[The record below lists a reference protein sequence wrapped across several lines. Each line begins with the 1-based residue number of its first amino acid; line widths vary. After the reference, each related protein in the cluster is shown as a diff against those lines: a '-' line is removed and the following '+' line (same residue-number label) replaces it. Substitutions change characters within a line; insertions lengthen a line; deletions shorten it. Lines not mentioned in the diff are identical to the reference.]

1 MMFLSMVNQ
10 TVSTTITAPAAELNT
25 TAPNSSLSQAEE
37 LTSANVWKNR
47 WPQTIDVNDTS
58 VQFPTRIAFRTDDY
72 AAYENGAEFSEYHGT
87 RQNQMLPIYCS
98 IMGMIIVFLLFYVVY
113 KLWRQREA
121 ITSAKLSDAAYTV
134 SGFKN
139 ITRAGGRSVSLSI
152 SPTGS
157 GFQTVRC
164 PIPDTCEVL
173 SNTTETV
180 NPWLSSSNEMHEV
193 QERDPL
199 LLDNVNKTQMNE
211 TENTGKLL
219 NTLPVNVLGTL
230 CFQLARKGCHKL
242 ADIMG
247 ITPNE
252 LSKSD
257 PLYLGLLEATLHAKA
272 FSLSTSTNRL
282 RRCQPNAEDDE
293 LLYDAVNVICQLCKK
308 PEVTLMT
315 MSDALESVGRTDLI
329 PLLTDENETNDG
341 LNPVRN
347 SLQGGEGH
355 CQV

>member
-1 MMFLSMVNQ
+1 PCEWNANTQCQACPSGFWSALIGDAVKCIPCQTCSDDQILVRECLVNTD
-10 TVSTTITAPAAELNT
+10 TVCCPKFNT
-25 TAPNSSLSQAEE
+25 NC
-37 LTSANVWKNR
+37 
-47 WPQTIDVNDTS
+47 S
-58 VQFPTRIAFRTDDY
+58 VSFDY
-72 AAYENGAEFSEYHGT
+72 PAYENGLEFSEHHGT

-139 ITRAGGRSVSLSI
+139 ITRTGGQSLSVSI

-173 SNTTETV
+173 SNPAETV
-180 NPWLSSSNEMHEV
+180 NPWLSGSNEMHDV
-193 QERDPL
+193 QESDPL
-199 LLDNVNKTQMNE
+199 LLGNVNRTQMNE
-211 TENTGKLL
+211 TENTGKMLD
-219 NTLPVNVLGTL
+219 TVPVNVLGTL

-242 ADIMG
+242 ADVMG
-247 ITPNE
+247 ITPNK

-257 PLYLGLLEATLHAKA
+257 PLYLGLLEATLQAKA

-282 RRCQPNAEDDE
+282 HKCHPSADDDE

-308 PEVTLMT
+308 PSVTLMT
-315 MSDALESVGRTDLI
+315 MSDALESVDRTDLI
-329 PLLTDENETNDG
+329 PLLTDESEKNDG
-341 LNPVRN
+341 LYPTRN
-347 SLQGGEGH
+347 SLQGGKGH
-355 CQV
+355 GQV